1 MTKNV
6 LIVDDSATM
15 RKIIMRGIRQA
26 GIDNAEFK
34 EAGDGVEG
42 LAAVDG
48 AQFDL
53 RMAEPFDGLRRF
65 VDGFDLDAMSDL
77 EHQHTPYV
85 VVLTQLIARWKA
97 EHGGALPRTFDEKEA
112 FKARSRERASAR
124 ARASAKTRAQTNAET
139 APARLLRV

>member
-42 LAAVDG
+42 MQAVEAG
-48 AQFDL
+48 QFDL
-53 RMAEPFDGLRRF
+53 ILSDVNMPNMNGLDF
-65 VDGFDLDAMSDL
+65 VREVTGKLENPPPIVMITTEGSEEVIGEAMSRGANGYL
-77 EHQHTPYV
+77 KKPFTPEKIQE
-85 VVLTQLIARWKA
+85 VL
-97 EHGGALPRTFDEKEA
+97 GP
-112 FKARSRERASAR
+112 
-124 ARASAKTRAQTNAET
+124 
-139 APARLLRV
+139 LLK

>member
-26 GIDNAEFK
+26 GIDNAEFT

-48 AQFDL
+48 NQFDL
-53 RMAEPFDGLRRF
+53 ILSDVNMPNMNGLDF
-65 VDGFDLDAMSDL
+65 VREVSGKLDAPPPIVMITTEGSEEVISEAMSRGANGYL
-77 EHQHTPYV
+77 KKPFTP
-85 VVLTQLIARWKA
+85 
-97 EHGGALPRTFDEKEA
+97 EKIQEILG
-112 FKARSRERASAR
+112 
-124 ARASAKTRAQTNAET
+124 
-139 APARLLRV
+139 PLLG

>member
-42 LAAVDG
+42 MQAVE
-48 AQFDL
+48 ACEFDL
-53 RMAEPFDGLRRF
+53 ILSDVNMPNMNGLDF
-65 VDGFDLDAMSDL
+65 VREVTGKLENPPPIVMITTEGSEEVIGEAMSRGANGYL
-77 EHQHTPYV
+77 KKPFTPEKIQE
-85 VVLTQLIARWKA
+85 VL
-97 EHGGALPRTFDEKEA
+97 GP
-112 FKARSRERASAR
+112 
-124 ARASAKTRAQTNAET
+124 
-139 APARLLRV
+139 LLQ

>member
-42 LAAVDG
+42 MQAVEAG
-48 AQFDL
+48 EFDL
-53 RMAEPFDGLRRF
+53 ILSDVNMPNMNGLDF
-65 VDGFDLDAMSDL
+65 VREVTGKLENPPPIVMITTEGSEEVIGEAMSRGANGYL
-77 EHQHTPYV
+77 KKPFTPEKIQE
-85 VVLTQLIARWKA
+85 VL
-97 EHGGALPRTFDEKEA
+97 GP
-112 FKARSRERASAR
+112 
-124 ARASAKTRAQTNAET
+124 
-139 APARLLRV
+139 LLQ

>member
-42 LAAVDG
+42 MAAVG
-48 AQFDL
+48 GGTFDL
-53 RMAEPFDGLRRF
+53 ILSDVNMPNMNGLDF
-65 VDGFDLDAMSDL
+65 VREVCSKVSNPPPIVMITTEGSEEVVSEAMSRGAKGYL
-77 EHQHTPYV
+77 KKPFTP
-85 VVLTQLIARWKA
+85 
-97 EHGGALPRTFDEKEA
+97 EKIQEVIGP
-112 FKARSRERASAR
+112 FL
-124 ARASAKTRAQTNAET
+124 Q
-139 APARLLRV
+139 